1 MDERRVTPVAIFTT
15 FGWQK
20 YHHIMLDKIMQSIQQ
35 AGDTIREQASALGD
49 AAKSKGYQIID
60 QWVSILPQL
69 EEYGFEPGYFSVSVS
84 INPTLEVEMRADP
97 KDFPQERIQT
107 ILDKSKG
114 STPIHLVFSTIKT
127 AYLLHKKSKLVFG
140 DPLSVRITVKLSPEI
155 KVAYG
160 KPLWD

>member
-1 MDERRVTPVAIFTT
+1 
-15 FGWQK
+15 
-20 YHHIMLDKIMQSIQQ
+20 MQSIQS
-35 AGDTIREQASALGD
+35 AGDAIKEQAAAMGD
-49 AAKSKGYQIID
+49 AAKTKGYQIID

-69 EEYGFEPGYFSVSVS
+69 EAYGFEMGYFSVAVS

-97 KDFPQERIQT
+97 KDFPLDRIQA
-107 ILDKSKG
+107 ILDENKG
-114 STPIHLVFSTIKT
+114 STPMHLVFSTIKT
-127 AYLLHKKSKLVFG
+127 TYLLHKKSKLAFR

>member
-1 MDERRVTPVAIFTT
+1 M
-15 FGWQK
+15 
-20 YHHIMLDKIMQSIQQ
+20 
-35 AGDTIREQASALGD
+35 GD
-49 AAKSKGYQIID
+49 AAKTKGYQIID

-69 EEYGFEPGYFSVSVS
+69 EAYGFEMGYFSVAVS

-97 KDFPQERIQT
+97 KDFPLDRIQA
-107 ILDKSKG
+107 ILDENKG
-114 STPIHLVFSTIKT
+114 STPMHLVFSTIKT
-127 AYLLHKKSKLVFG
+127 TYLLHKKSKLAFR